1 MNKSEV
7 IRELYQE
14 GKSVSEIAKTLGLS
28 YQRVYNTLRRSGLL
42 PKAQTPNSGTYRRFI
57 EGLEIR
63 SVELR
68 EVHAHLERKPE
79 GGLHLEAQMDPFGP
93 EEIPGGF
100 AAGLRLA
107 LTFRDAQGAFGSLEL
122 RMAALY
128 TSPIFPEEAL
138 FQIFRE
144 RNLPLNLWPYLRL
157 HVDFLT
163 GQMGLPRLV
172 LPVFKA

>member
-107 LTFRDAQGAFGSLEL
+107 LTFRDAQGPL
-122 RMAALY
+122 AAWNSRWRPSTPAPSFPRRPSSRSSGNA
-128 TSPIFPEEAL
+128 TSP
-138 FQIFRE
+138 
-144 RNLPLNLWPYLRL
+144 
-157 HVDFLT
+157 
-163 GQMGLPRLV
+163 
-172 LPVFKA
+172 